1 MFDPVVEKILCL
13 ICEQLVVSDNTI
25 LIFRLANMNQQEF
38 GRKLLVDIKY
48 PYFPHSIGA
57 IVKGDNLNYDFILIV
72 KLVKLVVQLVG
83 NSVWTYTHVTR
94 VKICVHVIFNSSRNY
109 DNSGTLS

>member
-1 MFDPVVEKILCL
+1 MFDPIVEKILCL
-13 ICEQLVVSDNTI
+13 ICEKLDASDNTI

-57 IVKGDNLNYDFILIV
+57 IVKGDNLNYDFIFNC
-72 KLVKLVVQLVG
+72 K
-83 NSVWTYTHVTR
+83 TR
-94 VKICVHVIFNSSRNY
+94 QISCSTCWK
-109 DNSGTLS
+109 